1 MKIFKQKNIKKP
13 YFLIVVLS
21 FFFIFSF
28 SLFFNYKSLAST
40 LGKINQSVPFV
51 SQAPLGEWED
61 PRQQDACEEAVV
73 LMALAW
79 GRENFNLNYSP
90 SQWRDEIL
98 ALSDFQQEKYG
109 EYRDAS
115 LKDIEGRMFRD
126 YFNYEKTEI
135 KDVTSPADII
145 LELEKGNLVLIPA
158 NGQALKNP
166 NFKVPGPERHMVLIK
181 GYDYEKEEFITNDPG
196 TRNGSDYR
204 YKKDLLFEAI
214 RAYKT
219 GYHLP
224 FD

>member
-1 MKIFKQKNIKKP
+1 MLFKENKLKKLK
-13 YFLIVVLS
+13 YLSLFS
-21 FFFIFSF
+21 FFLVIFIGFSTKAY
-28 SLFFNYKSLAST
+28 LKE
-40 LGKINQSVPFV
+40 KINQIVPFIPQ
-51 SQAPLGEWED
+51 SPLGEWED

-79 GRENFNLNYSP
+79 GRKDFNQNYSP
-90 SQWRDEIL
+90 TQWRDKII

-115 LKDIEGRMFRD
+115 LKDIEARMFGD

-135 KDVTSPADII
+135 KDILSPADII

-166 NFKVPGPERHMVLIK
+166 NFKVPGPERHMLLIK

-196 TRNGSDYR
+196 TRNGADYR
-204 YKKDLLFEAI
+204 YAKNLLFEAI
-214 RAYKT
+214 RSYKT
-219 GYHLP
+219 GYHEA
-224 FD
+224 F

>member
-1 MKIFKQKNIKKP
+1 MKIFRLKNK
-13 YFLIVVLS
+13 S
-21 FFFIFSF
+21 FFIVF
-28 SLFFNYKSLAST
+28 LFLNYKSLAAT
-40 LGKINQSVPFV
+40 LNKINQVVPFV

-73 LMALAW
+73 LMALTW
-79 GRENFNLNYSP
+79 GRKDFNLNYSP
-90 SQWRDEIL
+90 SQWRDEII
-98 ALSDFQQEKYG
+98 ALSDFQQDEYG

-135 KDVTSPADII
+135 KDVINPDNII

-166 NFKVPGPERHMVLIK
+166 NFKAPGPERHMVLIK

-196 TRNGSDYR
+196 TRNGADYR
-204 YKKDLLFEAI
+204 YQKDLLFGAI
-214 RAYKT
+214 RSYKT
-219 GYHLP
+219 GYHVP
-224 FD
+224 F

>member
-1 MKIFKQKNIKKP
+1 MKIFRLKNKSFFIV
-13 YFLIVVLS
+13 FLFL
-21 FFFIFSF
+21 FLFFYFFIF
-28 SLFFNYKSLAST
+28 LDGKSLAAI
-40 LGKINQSVPFV
+40 LNKINQVVPFV

-73 LMALAW
+73 LMSLAW
-79 GRENFNLNYSP
+79 GRKDFNLNYSP

-98 ALSDFQQEKYG
+98 DLSDFQQEKYG

-115 LKDIEGRMFRD
+115 LQDIEVRMFRE

-135 KDVTSPADII
+135 KDLISPDDII

-196 TRNGSDYR
+196 TRNGADYR
-204 YKKDLLFEAI
+204 YQKDLLFVAI

-219 GYHLP
+219 GYHVP

>member
-1 MKIFKQKNIKKP
+1 MIINFLKNKQKT
-13 YFLIVVLS
+13 YFLILILIGG
-21 FFFIFSF
+21 FFISKE
-28 SLFFNYKSLAST
+28 LLAQSII
-40 LGKINQSVPFV
+40 KQINQQVPFV
-51 SQAPLGEWED
+51 SQAPLGEWSD

-73 LMALAW
+73 LMALTW

-90 SQWRDEIL
+90 TQWRDEIV
-98 ALSDFQQEKYG
+98 ALSDLQQEKYG

-135 KDVTSPADII
+135 KDVVSPDDII

-166 NFKVPGPERHMVLIK
+166 NFKAPGPERHMVLIK

-196 TRNGSDYR
+196 TRKGAEYR
-204 YKKDLLFEAI
+204 YAKNLLFEAI
-214 RAYKT
+214 RPYKT

-224 FD
+224 FE